1 MINVEYRARH
11 RVQRKALAPLAALAG
26 AATASVATVGR
37 RSAVVAVSSGLVM
50 AIGASPASADTAVGS
65 VDVSALTSQANSIL
79 KTAPVVKVSADAAWN
94 TESSKIKVTPAP
106 KPVVVRTVP
115 RAAARSTTRT
125 AVTRTS
131 SANTTATST
140 PAAKAKPQA
149 APPAAA
155 NGNAILEVASRYVG
169 VPYVYGGSTPA
180 GFDCSG
186 FTSYVYRQVG
196 ISLPR
201 SSSAQG
207 KMGTRVSRAEA
218 KPGDLIWTP
227 GHISIYAGGNQQ
239 IDAPRPG
246 KTIQY
251 RTIWQS
257 NPVFIRIG

>member
-11 RVQRKALAPLAALAG
+11 RGQRTALAPLAALAG

-50 AIGASPASADTAVGS
+50 AMGAAPASADTAVGS
-65 VDVSALTSQANSIL
+65 VDVSALTAQANSVL
-79 KTAPVVKVSADAAWN
+79 KTAPVVKVSADAEWT

-115 RAAARSTTRT
+115 RAAARNTTRT

-131 SANTTATST
+131 ASNSNAAAA
-140 PAAKAKPQA
+140 PAKAKAQS
-149 APPAAA
+149 APPASA
-155 NGNAILEVASRYVG
+155 NGNAILEVAGRYVG
-169 VPYVYGGSTPA
+169 VPYKWGGNTPA

-207 KMGTRVSRAEA
+207 KIGTRVSRADA

-239 IDAPRPG
+239 IDSPRPG

-251 RTIWQS
+251 RNIWQS
-257 NPVFIRIG
+257 NPSCIRVG